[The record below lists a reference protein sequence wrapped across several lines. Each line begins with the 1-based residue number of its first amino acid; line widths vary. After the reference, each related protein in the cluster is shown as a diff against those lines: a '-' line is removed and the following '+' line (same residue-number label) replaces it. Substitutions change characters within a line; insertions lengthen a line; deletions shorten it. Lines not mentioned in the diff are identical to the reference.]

1 MARMTRALRHP
12 AAFAILLAAASA
24 ASAQDLPRGTIVEDV
39 KCAADPSQSYA
50 LYLPTNYSTSRQWN
64 LLIGFHPGARGR
76 AIVER
81 FQAAAEQYGYI
92 VAASNTSRNGPWA
105 VSAAAAKA
113 MSIDLGQRFAI
124 DPRRIYATGMSGG
137 ARVALQIALNNES
150 IAGVIASS
158 AGYPDSQPRSSVK
171 FALFGTAGTED
182 FNYIEMRVLDRKL
195 KSPHRL
201 AVFEG
206 GHTLPPESVAL
217 EAIEWM
223 EIQAMKSGRR
233 SRDEAVIDR
242 LLEKRRAAVA
252 AATNDVEAVHLLE
265 AIAADFTG
273 LRDVAAEAARS
284 KQLSQQADVKK
295 ALSRERDADAAE
307 SQMLTEIF
315 ELEASL
321 GEDERR
327 ATAMMSLR
335 DRLSRLAKKAGAET
349 ESAERSQARRV
360 LRAVTSGAAG
370 RVQDPEYRALLD
382 QFGARGR

>member
-1 MARMTRALRHP
+1 MARMTRALRHL
-12 AAFAILLAAASA
+12 AATAILLGAASA

-50 LYLPTNYSTSRQWN
+50 LYLPSNYSAARQWN

-182 FNYIEMRVLDRKL
+182 FNYIEMRMLDRKL

-223 EIQAMKSGRR
+223 EIQAMKSARR
-233 SRDEAVIDR
+233 PREDTLIDR
-242 LLEKRRAAVA
+242 LLEKRRAAA
-252 AATNDVEAVHLLE
+252 AAANDVDAVHLLD
-265 AIAADFTG
+265 AIVADFTG
-273 LRDVAAEAARS
+273 LRDVAGEAARL
-284 KQLSQQADVKK
+284 KQLSQQGDVKK

-307 SQMLTEIF
+307 SQMLSEIF

-321 GEDERR
+321 GDDERR
-327 ATAMMSLR
+327 ATAIMSLR
-335 DRLSRLAKKAGAET
+335 DRLSRLAKKAGADT

-360 LRAVTSGAAG
+360 LRAITAGAAG

-382 QFGARGR
+382 QFGGRGR